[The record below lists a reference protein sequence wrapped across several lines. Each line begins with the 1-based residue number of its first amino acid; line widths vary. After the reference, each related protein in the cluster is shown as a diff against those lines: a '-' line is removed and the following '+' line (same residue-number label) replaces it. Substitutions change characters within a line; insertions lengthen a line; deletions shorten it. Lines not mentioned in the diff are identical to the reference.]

1 VDLNSLRIWIE
12 NEDAP
17 PLGIMGRAT
26 EREHYTKGVQIWD
39 TWIVKIFF
47 GSWAGKLIICL

>member
-17 PLGIMGRAT
+17 PLGIMGRAK
-26 EREHYTKGVQIWD
+26 EREHYKKGV
-39 TWIVKIFF
+39 
-47 GSWAGKLIICL
+47 